1 MSWYRHH
8 WQYVGLVL
16 AVVSLAYLAI
26 GWDSLDVRQRVLVAS
41 FVVLLLHEFEEWGW
55 PGGEPAVLNKVIF
68 NSGKPDRYPLNA
80 NSAMIVNVFA
90 AYPLYVA
97 AVIFSDAIWLGLLAA
112 FLFWVAQFVFHGILT
127 TKKLRYPYNPGL
139 LSIVVGGL
147 PLGAYYVYHVES
159 SNLASVWDWLGAA
172 LVLVAFV
179 VIVMLRMTF
188 AWFAD
193 EDSPYRFTDAE
204 MRKWNVD
211 ARLTRAAAR

>member
-26 GWDSLDVRQRVLVAS
+26 GWDSLDVRPRVLVAS

-68 NSGKPDRYPLNA
+68 NSGKRSVSLEREQRDDRQRLC
-80 NSAMIVNVFA
+80 
-90 AYPLYVA
+90 
-97 AVIFSDAIWLGLLAA
+97 GLPALHRRGDLFGRDLAGVVAA
-112 FLFWVAQFVFHGILT
+112 FLFWVAQFAFHGILT

-172 LVLVAFV
+172 LLLVAFV
-179 VIVMLRMTF
+179 VIVMLKMTF

-211 ARLTRAAAR
+211 ARLTRAAAS